1 MKFEHP
7 PVLGVVGRASGS
19 RQSDSHRRQHIVDT
33 DLMEEK
39 ASQEFTTPQPS
50 FSESTAFK
58 PRGIT
63 ALNWT
68 LKRDVNLKLQS
79 FCHIWNVGK

>member
-1 MKFEHP
+1 MKFAHP

-39 ASQEFTTPQPS
+39 ASQEFTTPS
-50 FSESTAFK
+50 F
-58 PRGIT
+58 
-63 ALNWT
+63 
-68 LKRDVNLKLQS
+68 
-79 FCHIWNVGK
+79 

>member
-1 MKFEHP
+1 MKFAHP

-39 ASQEFTTPQPS
+39 ASQEFITPRPTVS
-50 FSESTAFK
+50 KRVLILRTWGVPK
-58 PRGIT
+58 M
-63 ALNWT
+63 ALGVP
-68 LKRDVNLKLQS
+68 KSK
-79 FCHIWNVGK
+79 F